1 MNRYRCT
8 CVDEDTDELC
18 GTCIERDTQ
27 DEAEAKEEAR
37 QAAREFWAEQEADYA
52 YDPLSRGGFE

>member
-1 MNRYRCT
+1 MTSKCK
-8 CVDEDTDELC
+8 C
-18 GTCIERDTQ
+18 RDDMPCDYCLDQLAQ
-27 DEAEAKEEAR
+27 DEAESREEAR